1 MSIDWITVAAQI
13 ANFLVLLWLLKR
25 FLYRPILDGIDARE
39 REIAERMSEATHIRE
54 SAQATEKDYQAQIAS
69 LRQGREGLIEESRQ
83 AAKAERDALLAEA
96 RAQITAERQERE
108 KQRAEEVLRY
118 SRELHDT
125 GAQALLSLTRKALS
139 DLSDETLEQR
149 IVSQAAAKSA
159 ELSEQL
165 KQAAGGHTNAK
176 ITTQYPLPQDLQDK
190 LVAEFEQQALPN
202 CGLTFHV
209 DPEQSPG
216 LSLRLGGA
224 QLGWTVDSYMNGLD
238 EILRDG
244 LSVRNRGTINAS

>member
-39 REIAERMSEATHIRE
+39 REIAERMAEATHIRE
-54 SAQATEKDYQAQIAS
+54 TAKAAEADYQAQIAS
-69 LRQGREGLIEESRQ
+69 LRQGREGLMEESRQ
-83 AAKAERDALLAEA
+83 VAKAERDALLAEA
-96 RAQITAERQERE
+96 RAQIASERQERE

-149 IVSQAAAKSA
+149 IISQAAAKSA

-165 KQAAGGHTNAK
+165 KQAAGDQTNAK
-176 ITTQYPLPQDLQDK
+176 ITTKYPLPQDLQEK
-190 LVAEFEQQALPN
+190 LLAEFEQALPD

-216 LSLRLGGA
+216 LNLRMGGA

-244 LSVRNRGTINAS
+244 MSVRNRGTMNAS

>member
-1 MSIDWITVAAQI
+1 MSIDWITVVAQI

-39 REIAERMSEATHIRE
+39 KEIAERMSEATHIRE
-54 SAQATEKDYQAQIAS
+54 SAQATEKNYQTQIAS
-69 LRQGREGLIEESRQ
+69 LRQGREGLMEESRQ
-83 AAKAERDALLAEA
+83 AAEAERDALLAEA
-96 RAQITAERQERE
+96 HTQITSERKERE

-125 GAQALLSLTRKALS
+125 GAHALLSLTRKALA

-165 KQAAGGHTNAK
+165 KQAAGGQTNAK
-176 ITTQYPLPQDLQDK
+176 ISTQYPLPQDLQDQ
-190 LVAEFEQQALPN
+190 LVSEFKQSLPD

-216 LSLRLGGA
+216 LNLRLGGA
-224 QLGWTVDSYMNGLD
+224 QLGWTVDSYMNGL
-238 EILRDG
+238 EELLRDG
-244 LSVRNRGTINAS
+244 LSVRNRGIIDAT